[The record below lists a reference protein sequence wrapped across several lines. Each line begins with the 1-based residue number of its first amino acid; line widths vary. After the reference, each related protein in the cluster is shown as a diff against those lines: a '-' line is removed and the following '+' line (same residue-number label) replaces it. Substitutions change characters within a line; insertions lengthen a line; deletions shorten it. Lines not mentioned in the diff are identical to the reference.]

1 VRLTASISTIT
12 KEKLQ
17 HFVEAHGFERSFVVE
32 QALLYFM
39 ASRREP
45 LEELRS
51 GCSSATDQ

>member
-1 VRLTASISTIT
+1 VRLTTSISPST

-17 HFVEAHGFERSFVVE
+17 RFVEAHGFERSFIVE

-45 LEELRS
+45 LEALDEPP
-51 GCSSATDQ
+51 SSKPQ